1 MWTTA
6 CSAQRLQ
13 NPRNFPQPPSM
24 AVHNDFQPE
33 NPRQDSLKAGY
44 PRIDAFLMNNTKR
57 R

>member
-1 MWTTA
+1 
-6 CSAQRLQ
+6 
-13 NPRNFPQPPSM
+13 M